1 MSIPEAPYG
10 RVKKGDNKYVYNIYD
25 TRKTF
30 KRTILD
36 KYYWLLDTV
45 KHARML
51 KFLKRSISNV

>member
-1 MSIPEAPYG
+1 MWFFGLFRAKMMSIPEAPYG

-36 KYYWLLDTV
+36 KYY
-45 KHARML
+45 
-51 KFLKRSISNV
+51 